1 VGLFKRALGLDSVL
15 MGWGLPDDN
24 LHAPNEKLS
33 LDNFYAGIDTTIR
46 FWEAVGRIGQGAAH

>member
-1 VGLFKRALGLDSVL
+1 

-33 LDNFYAGIDTTIR
+33 LDNFYDGIDATIR
-46 FWEAVGRIGQGAAH
+46 FWREVGRVSV